1 MLNRHKNPL
10 ALVFAA
16 FLVVGGCAG
25 VEQAE
30 YTGFLSNY
38 SNLEEL
44 EEGHLFYSAG
54 KSANYDKF
62 IIDPVVLL
70 FTPNEVDPHFTD
82 DELLELQKY
91 FQDAVS
97 EEFTRDN
104 GYEIVAKPGPRTA
117 RIRMGITDVKRT
129 IGALNVTIYTKVTG
143 AGIGGASAE
152 GEMLDS
158 MTGEQLAAAVRW
170 GGGSRLLRAGFTEM
184 GDAKLAIDRWAR
196 DLRTLMDKAHGR
208 RD

>member
-1 MLNRHKNPL
+1 MNNMKAKLYIVLLGAFTL
-10 ALVFAA
+10 AA
-16 FLVVGGCAG
+16 GCAG

-30 YTGFLSNY
+30 YTGFLSDY
-38 SNLEEL
+38 SNLEER

-54 KSANYDKF
+54 KSGAYDKF
-62 IIDPVVLL
+62 IIDPVILL

-82 DELLELQKY
+82 DELLELQDH
-91 FQDAVS
+91 FRNAVV
-97 EEFTRDN
+97 EELERDN

-117 RIRMGITDVKRT
+117 RIRMGISDVKRT

-152 GEMLDS
+152 GEMVDS
-158 MTGEQLAAAVRW
+158 ISGEQLAAAVRW

-184 GDAKLAIDRWAR
+184 GDAKLAIDKWAK
-196 DLRTLMDKAHGR
+196 DLRALMDAAHGR
-208 RD
+208 ES

>member
-1 MLNRHKNPL
+1 MVLL
-10 ALVFAA
+10 IAS
-16 FLVVGGCAG
+16 GCAG

-30 YTGFLSNY
+30 YTGFLSDY
-38 SNLEEL
+38 SKLEERS
-44 EEGHLFYSAG
+44 EGHLFYTAG

-70 FTPNEVDPHFTD
+70 FTPNEVDPHFTEA
-82 DELLELQKY
+82 ELLELQQY
-91 FQDAVS
+91 FRDEVTK
-97 EEFTRDN
+97 EFTREG
-104 GYEIVAKPGPRTA
+104 GYEVVATPGPRTA

-152 GEMLDS
+152 GEMIDS

-170 GGGSRLLRAGFTEM
+170 GGGSRLLKAGFTEM
-184 GDAKLAIDRWAR
+184 GDAKIAIDRWAK
-196 DLRTLMDKAHGR
+196 DLRTLMDMAHGR
-208 RD
+208 EQ

>member
-1 MLNRHKNPL
+1 MKMRHRSAVALL
-10 ALVFAA
+10 AV
-16 FLVVGGCAG
+16 VVGLAGCAG
-25 VEQAE
+25 VQKPSE
-30 YTGFLSNY
+30 TGFLSDY

-44 EEGHLFYSAG
+44 SEGHLFYSAA
-54 KSANYDKF
+54 KSANYTKF

-70 FTPNEVDPHFTD
+70 FTPNEVDSPFTQ
-82 DELLELQKY
+82 DELLVLQEY
-91 FQDAVS
+91 F
-97 EEFTRDN
+97 RDEVVGQLSRDD
-104 GYEIVAKPGPRTA
+104 GYEIVASPGPRVA

-158 MTGEQLAAAVRW
+158 ISGEQLAASIRW

-184 GDAKLAIDRWAR
+184 GDAKLAMDRWAR
-196 DLRTLMDKAHGR
+196 DLRVQMDEAHDR
-208 RD
+208 R

>member
-1 MLNRHKNPL
+1 MTSRKSVFWGL
-10 ALVFAA
+10 AAILFTA
-16 FLVVGGCAG
+16 GCAG

-30 YTGFLSNY
+30 YTGFLSDY

-54 KSANYDKF
+54 KSGNYDKF

-82 DELLELQKY
+82 EELLELQEY
-91 FQDAVS
+91 FKDEVTK
-97 EEFTRDN
+97 EFTRDN
-104 GYEIVAKPGPRTA
+104 GYEVVARPGPRTA
-117 RIRMGITDVKRT
+117 RIRMGLTDVKRT

-158 MTGEQLAAAVRW
+158 MSGEQLAAAIRW
-170 GGGSRLLRAGFTEM
+170 GGGSRVLKAGFTEM
-184 GDAKLAIDRWAR
+184 GDAKIAIDRWAK

-208 RD
+208 NE